1 MATWTNISDTVLE
14 PGKPA
19 RSIDALALRDN
30 PIAIAERTAG
40 APWQNIGNVT
50 TLTSSG
56 TWTVPA
62 GVYRIIV
69 TCIGGGQGGGVFDE
83 SNSIPGKN
91 GGNTIFGG
99 ITASGGKGDTMSGW
113 ASCNGG
119 RGRGANGMGG
129 QIIKQSLAVTPN
141 QTISYTIGGGGAGYT
156 TYGTPGGNGVVIIE
170 W

>member
-1 MATWTNISDTVLE
+1 MATWTDITDAALE

-30 PIAIAERTAG
+30 PIAIAERSAN

-69 TCIGGGQGGGVFDE
+69 TCIGGGQGGGVFDD

-99 ITASGGKGDTMSGW
+99 ITASGGNGNTMSGW
-113 ASCNGG
+113 VSANGG

-129 QIIKQSLAVTPN
+129 QIIKRLIAVTPN
-141 QTISYTIGGGGAGYT
+141 QVISYTVGGGGAAYD
-156 TYGTPGGNGVVIIE
+156 YGTPGGSGVIIIE